1 MTQFGSMANPLINGA
16 SGGYDMGYAT
26 TEARRQPG
34 GSDAGPP
41 IGSGALTGSH
51 NTPLHCSALI
61 LIALAGVF
69 FLYWGGFRFA
79 FDVGM
84 GRS

>member
-1 MTQFGSMANPLINGA
+1 MNSLMSMANPLINGDG
-16 SGGYDMGYAT
+16 GGYDMGYAT

-34 GSDAGPP
+34 GGDSGPP
-41 IGSGALTGSH
+41 VGTGALSGSH

-61 LIALAGVF
+61 LIALAGIF
-69 FLYWGGFRFA
+69 AFYFAGFRFA